1 MSCDKAFFI
10 KNPISK
16 FSVKWA
22 DVRSFEVVD
31 AKRNGLLLIRLF
43 DDEKHLN
50 LQNPYTRWLRKEFF
64 KKYGTSFA
72 IVIEFYN
79 VPGTRLLAELNDRL
93 ERDRLPNVS
102 SEIKKQPGKLL

>member
-1 MSCDKAFFI
+1 MGRL
-10 KNPISK
+10 
-16 FSVKWA
+16 
-22 DVRSFEVVD
+22 RSFEVVD